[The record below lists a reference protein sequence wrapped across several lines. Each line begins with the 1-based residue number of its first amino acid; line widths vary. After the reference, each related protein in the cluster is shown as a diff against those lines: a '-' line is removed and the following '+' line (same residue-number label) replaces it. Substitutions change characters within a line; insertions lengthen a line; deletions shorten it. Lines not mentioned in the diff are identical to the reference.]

1 MYVSPFMDG
10 LRFITLGL
18 AAMVVAVAAGIATPS
33 TARADAVPFWEQ
45 SDIDAKKFRRASS
58 YYGSSYGKK
67 SKSYAAKGYKKKK
80 YASKPRKKLGG
91 YAALSEPKRKKYK
104 GVKVAALGNSYYP
117 QRSSSQKSLSGGGV
131 RWVASS
137 GCLDGSLKSVVYQ
150 VAANYGPVTV
160 NSTCRSTGRNRAVGG
175 APRSKHLSGD
185 AVDFRV
191 RGNVGAVYAYLKS
204 VGSVG
209 GLKHYGGGLFHI
221 DNGER
226 RSW

>member
-1 MYVSPFMDG
+1 MFV
-10 LRFITLGL
+10 LRITAALRATTLGAMALAL
-18 AAMVVAVAAGIATPS
+18 AAISGIAAP
-33 TARADAVPFWEQ
+33 TAAHADAVPFWEQ
-45 SDIDAKKFRRASS
+45 ADIDAKKAKSRKSSS
-58 YYGSSYGKK
+58 YSK
-67 SKSYAAKGYKKKK
+67 SKSKYAAKSSNKK
-80 YASKPRKKLGG
+80 YASKSKKLGG
-91 YAALSEPKRKKYK
+91 YAEASEPTKKKHK
-104 GVKVAALGNSYYP
+104 GVKVAALGNTYYP
-117 QRSSSQKSLSGGGV
+117 DSNASNSKSLSGGGV

-137 GCLDGSLKSVVYQ
+137 GCLDSGLKAVVYQ

-160 NSTCRSTGRNRAVGG
+160 NSTCRSKGHNRAVGG

-191 RGNVGAVYAYLKS
+191 RGNIGAVYAYLKS
-204 VGSVG
+204 SGSVG